1 MREKEKGSTAE
12 RETRRESR
20 DVLNGQRVEERI
32 HAKPTRSHDTFL
44 LLPASSEIAFDKR
57 KEKVSLSIFHVSSF
71 ACQRRGTANW
81 IIKRQ
86 TMLRFK
92 HRTVIKRIFAGDFT
106 FCALGISNQPR
117 TELLARVVAVIDDVG
132 LKILLIVESQ

>member
-1 MREKEKGSTAE
+1 MCQKVTRRKLAEQRKEFGIIIKFLEERGRPKSCVAAAMRGKEKGNTTE

-32 HAKPTRSHDTFL
+32 HAKPTRSHDTF

-86 TMLRFK
+86 TMLHLK
-92 HRTVIKRIFAGDFT
+92 HRTVIKRIFT
-106 FCALGISNQPR
+106 
-117 TELLARVVAVIDDVG
+117 
-132 LKILLIVESQ
+132 